1 VTVDLNYRE
10 QGNGPAL
17 LILHGL
23 FGSAANWGRIAR
35 ELAADHRVIVA
46 DLRNHGASPHAPDTG
61 YPAMAAD
68 VAALL
73 ERLSPDAPVTLLGH
87 SMGGKTA
94 MRFALEHP
102 GRVARLLVVDIAPRA
117 YRGNQDDVAA
127 ALRRLDLD
135 ALPSRA
141 AADARLAQWI
151 PDPSL
156 RAFLLTNLV
165 QAEGRLRWRINLP
178 VLADGLAEIEAF
190 PTPGLHRRAR
200 FRLPAARRP
209 GAHQS
214 AVPACHAGVDRR
226 SRALG
231 ACRATRGLPGR
242 GARVP
247 GRLTPCRSCCC
258 C

>member
-117 YRGNQDDVAA
+117 YRGNQDDVVA

-190 PTPGLHRRAR
+190 PTPGGAVYDGPVR
-200 FRLPAARRP
+200 FI
-209 GAHQS
+209 
-214 AVPACHAGVDRR
+214 AGRDSDYLQPDDPERI
-226 SRALG
+226 RALFP
-231 ACRATRGLPGR
+231 RATLAWID
-242 GARVP
+242 GAGHWVHAAQPEAFLAEVRAFLA
-247 GRLTPCRSCCC
+247 G
-258 C
+258 